1 MRLLLLFSLL
11 PVLPVLLLLL
21 MPIGSMNSQG
31 RRLRLR
37 YPSQTAAAVRSSA

>member
-1 MRLLLLFSLL
+1 MRLLLLFSL
-11 PVLPVLLLLL
+11 LPVLLLLL